1 MPRKRPRNRS
11 RAQVKGGISNA
22 ATPSTAGGDQYKKYL
37 PEWMK
42 DGTTAPRPR
51 VRRARPQRPAG
62 GYTPGKFALTDPLQ

>member
-11 RAQVKGGISNA
+11 RAQVKD
-22 ATPSTAGGDQYKKYL
+22 TPSTAGGDQYKKYL

-62 GYTPGKFALTDPLQ
+62 GYTPGKLALPDPLQ